1 MAYLEA
7 RNRELRAQG
16 VTRIPEEKF
25 GAWRKNPP
33 APDQDAVYAGRIVL
47 DLGEVTPHVSG
58 PDTVQ
63 VMQSVAEIA
72 KKKVAIQK
80 AYLVSCVNSRLE
92 DLEAAARSCGVRMSP
107 MA

>member
-1 MAYLEA
+1 M
-7 RNRELRAQG
+7 R
-16 VTRIPEEKF
+16 
-25 GAWRKNPP
+25 
-33 APDQDAVYAGRIVL
+33 VYAGRIVL

-72 KKKVAIQK
+72 KKRVAIQK

-92 DLEAAARSCGVRMSP
+92 DLGSRGAKCSRQEDRRRREVLSRGRQPRGAGRGRAARHLADV
-107 MA
+107 A